1 MHKFALEPVVSG
13 YALSVLILGLS
24 AACGSASGPA
34 AEAKERI
41 QAQYDQS
48 GKLTHLTY
56 DRNGDGKVDTWGF
69 MDGTRVVRVD
79 IDEDGD
85 GKPDTWEY
93 HTEAAPAPGSAS
105 VGVDKTVERI
115 ERATHFD
122 GRVNRREFFEAGALT
137 RVEEDTDDD
146 GKIDKWETYAN
157 GALTMMALDTQGRGT
172 PDRRFV
178 YNADG
183 SLSRIEA
190 DADGTGNFR
199 PLSQ

>member
-1 MHKFALEPVVSG
+1 MYRFALEPVVSKC
-13 YALSVLILGLS
+13 ALSILILGLS
-24 AACGSASGPA
+24 TACRSAGGPP

-41 QAQYDQS
+41 QAQYDGS
-48 GKLTHLTY
+48 GNLTRLTY

-69 MDGTRVVRVD
+69 MDGTRVVRVE

-93 HTEAAPAPGSAS
+93 HAGAAAAGSAPA
-105 VGVDKTVERI
+105 GVDKTVERI

-122 GRVNRREFFEAGALT
+122 GQVNRREFFEAGALT
-137 RVEEDTDDD
+137 RVEEDTDGD
-146 GKIDKWETYAN
+146 GRIDKWETYAN